1 MPLLRPEDTT
11 FGNGDPQPRT
21 AWERLSQTFLRP
33 PPPKAPVETPDFSR
47 MDDDQKRARI
57 STIDPTERKIGI
69 GASILGVALA
79 IYASVPYMV
88 SKISVVTTVAPKH
101 NHCAATPGITDLHY
115 VASTK
120 TCDGIYSSSH
130 YILSLVLPLI
140 LAAAIYV
147 TVRIRRRA
155 PLAFTLVMTGL
166 AFGSLLILVPYG
178 GAGAW
183 VMFRA
188 WRTQKYGAP
197 NAKFPLDGWT
207 PPAPR
212 ASTRRPKSSGP
223 SGTSGSSRSS
233 RRSKGAQSAADVRKP
248 PAANKRYTP
257 KTPPP
262 PPKKKV
268 RPT

>member
-11 FGNGDPQPRT
+11 FGNGDHQPRT
-21 AWERLSQTFLRP
+21 PWERLSQTFFRP
-33 PPPKAPVETPDFSR
+33 PPPKAAPAETPDFSR
-47 MDDDQKRARI
+47 MDDDQKRSRI
-57 STIDPTERKIGI
+57 VTIDPTERKIGI

-79 IYASVPYMV
+79 VYANVPYMV
-88 SKISVVTTVAPKH
+88 SKIAVPTTVKPKGH
-101 NHCAATPGITDLHY
+101 TCAGGLKY
-115 VASTK
+115 VK
-120 TCDGIYSSSH
+120 TTNTCNGVYPVSH
-130 YILSLVLPLI
+130 YVLPLVVTLV
-140 LAAAIYV
+140 LALAIYV

-178 GAGAW
+178 AAGAW

-197 NAKFPLDGWT
+197 NVKYPLEGWT

-212 ASTRRPKSSGP
+212 ASTRRAKSSGP
-223 SGTSGSSRSS
+223 RGAGASGKT
-233 RRSKGAQSAADVRKP
+233 KGKGPQSATDVRKP
-248 PAANKRYTP
+248 PTANKRYTP

-268 RPT
+268 RPS